1 MKLTKLAAGELNQ
14 TKDVPGLLSCRIDY
28 EIKTGK
34 GKLDYTGPKFTP
46 EMWHQ
51 MLSFFRWTDK
61 EMDSE
66 SQVRLY
72 VNTKLGRWGAWAF
85 PQEARTGMSARE
97 IATPETQE
105 QAMAR
110 FASWGS
116 EPSGDWLYFAT
127 VHHHCSA
134 SAFQSGTDE
143 ANERNQDGLH
153 LTVGRMDAERHDLH
167 ARFYLNGNCF
177 APDLSRFWPVE
188 PALAEQVPATMH
200 DELARF
206 QMGEKVVV
214 DFPDAWRKNVIDVRS
229 EVLAHG
235 HQTGSYQWDD
245 DYLGAQPQRSGRSD
259 PGQLDLPVWIRT
271 EHAFRDLTRR
281 SAASSVPEED
291 VLAALQSL
299 AGNPVV
305 NLILEAC
312 LKHQVLP
319 EEILGEL
326 DQYESGYESGF

>member
-1 MKLTKLAAGELNQ
+1 MKLTKLADTGLSQE
-14 TKDVPGLLSCRIDY
+14 KDVAGLLSCRIDY
-28 EIKTGK
+28 ELKSGK
-34 GKLDYTGPKFTP
+34 GQIDYTGPKFDSA
-46 EMWHQ
+46 MWHEV
-51 MLSFFRWTDK
+51 LSFFRWTHK

-97 IATPETQE
+97 IATPETPE
-105 QAMAR
+105 QAVAR

-134 SAFQSGTDE
+134 SAFQSSTDE

-177 APDLSRFWPVE
+177 APDLSRFWPVD
-188 PALAEQVPATMH
+188 PALAEQVPPTLH

-214 DFPDAWRKNVIDVRS
+214 DFPDVWRKHVV
-229 EVLAHG
+229 EVLANG
-235 HQTGSYQWDD
+235 HQADRHQRGIQLQRWPDD
-245 DYLGAQPQRSGRSD
+245 EWPNPHR
-259 PGQLDLPVWIRT
+259 LDQPVWIRT
-271 EHAFRDLTRR
+271 GHAVREISDRC
-281 SAASSVPEED
+281 SASSLTDED
-291 VLAALQSL
+291 FVVALQSI
-299 AGNPVV
+299 AENPAAS
-305 NLILEAC
+305 LIVAAC
-312 LKHQVLP
+312 LKHQVTP
-319 EEILGEL
+319 EELLGEV
-326 DQYESGYESGF
+326 QTSEAGYESGF

>member
-1 MKLTKLAAGELNQ
+1 MKLTKLANTGLSQEKA
-14 TKDVPGLLSCRIDY
+14 VAGLLACRIDY
-28 EIKTGK
+28 EIKSVK
-34 GKLDYTGPKFTP
+34 GQIDYTGPKFSAQ
-46 EMWHQ
+46 MWHQ
-51 MLSFFRWTDK
+51 ALSFFRWTHK

-97 IATPETQE
+97 IATPETPE

-110 FASWGS
+110 FASWES

-177 APDLSRFWPVE
+177 APDLSRFWPVD
-188 PALAEQVPATMH
+188 PALAEQVPPTMH

-214 DFPDAWRKNVIDVRS
+214 DFPDAWRKHVVDVRS
-229 EVLAHG
+229 EVLANG
-235 HQTGSYQWDD
+235 HQTGG
-245 DYLGAQPQRSGRSD
+245 YLLGLDHRRGETD
-259 PGQLDLPVWIRT
+259 PWPNPRQLDQPVWIRT
-271 EHAFRDLTRR
+271 GRAAREISDRCG
-281 SAASSVPEED
+281 ASSLTDED
-291 VLAALQSL
+291 FVVALQAL
-299 AGNPVV
+299 AENPVAS
-305 NLILEAC
+305 LIVEAC
-312 LKHQVLP
+312 LKHQVTP
-319 EEILGEL
+319 EELLGEV
-326 DQYESGYESGF
+326 QSYESGYESGF

>member
-1 MKLTKLAAGELNQ
+1 MKLTKLAQ
-14 TKDVPGLLSCRIDY
+14 TGLTQEKQVAGLLACRIDY
-28 EIKTGK
+28 EIKSGK
-34 GKLDYTGPKFTP
+34 GQIDYTGPKFSSQ
-46 EMWHQ
+46 MWHQ
-51 MLSFFRWTDK
+51 VLSFFRWTHK

-72 VNTKLGRWGAWAF
+72 VNHKLGRWGAWAF

-97 IATPETQE
+97 IATPETPE
-105 QAMAR
+105 QAIAR

-127 VHHHCSA
+127 VHHHCGA

-153 LTVGRMDAERHDLH
+153 LTVGQMDAERHDLH

-177 APDLSRFWPVE
+177 SPDLSRFWPVD
-188 PALAEQVPATMH
+188 PALAEQVPPTLH
-200 DELARF
+200 DELARY

-214 DFPDAWRKNVIDVRS
+214 DFPEAWRKNVIEVRS
-229 EVLAHG
+229 EVLAHC
-235 HQTGSYQWDD
+235 HHTGGYQWDD
-245 DYLGAQPQRSGRSD
+245 DYLGLHPQRSGWSD
-259 PGQLDLPVWIRT
+259 SGQMDLPVWIRT
-271 EHAFRDLTRR
+271 EHAVRDLTRG

-291 VLAALQSL
+291 VLEALQSL

-319 EEILGEL
+319 DEILREI
-326 DQYESGYESGF
+326 EPSESGF

>member
-1 MKLTKLAAGELNQ
+1 MKLTKLADTGLSQEKA
-14 TKDVPGLLSCRIDY
+14 VAGLLACRIDY
-28 EIKTGK
+28 EIKSGK
-34 GKLDYTGPKFTP
+34 GMLDYTGPKFSAQ
-46 EMWHQ
+46 MWHQ
-51 MLSFFRWTDK
+51 VLSFFRWTHK

-72 VNTKLGRWGAWAF
+72 VNIKLGRWGAWAF

-97 IATPETQE
+97 IATPETPE
-105 QAMAR
+105 QAIAR

-177 APDLSRFWPVE
+177 APDLSRFWPVD
-188 PALAEQVPATMH
+188 PALAEQVPPTML

-214 DFPDAWRKNVIDVRS
+214 DFPDAWRKHVI
-229 EVLAHG
+229 EVQANG
-235 HQTGSYQWDD
+235 RQTDGRQLGSLLQRWPDD
-245 DYLGAQPQRSGRSD
+245 EWPNPR
-259 PGQLDLPVWIRT
+259 QLDQPVWIRT
-271 EHAFRDLTRR
+271 GRAAREISDRCGASSLTDEDFVVALQALAENP
-281 SAASSVPEED
+281 AAS
-291 VLAALQSL
+291 
-299 AGNPVV
+299 
-305 NLILEAC
+305 LIVEAC
-312 LKHQVLP
+312 VKHQVTP
-319 EEILGEL
+319 EELLGEV
-326 DQYESGYESGF
+326 QGYESGYESGF

>member
-1 MKLTKLAAGELNQ
+1 MKLTKLANTGLSQEKA
-14 TKDVPGLLSCRIDY
+14 VAGLLGCRIDY
-28 EIKTGK
+28 EIKSVK
-34 GKLDYTGPKFTP
+34 GQIDYTGPKFSAQ
-46 EMWHQ
+46 MWHQ
-51 MLSFFRWTDK
+51 ALSFFRWTHK

-72 VNTKLGRWGAWAF
+72 VNTKLARWGAWAF

-97 IATPETQE
+97 IATPETPE
-105 QAMAR
+105 QAIAR

-177 APDLSRFWPVE
+177 APDLSRFWPVD
-188 PALAEQVPATMH
+188 PALAEQVPPTLH
-200 DELARF
+200 DELARY

-214 DFPDAWRKNVIDVRS
+214 DFPDAWRKHVI
-229 EVLAHG
+229 EVPTHG
-235 HQTGSYQWDD
+235 HQVDGRQLGIYQWDD
-245 DYLGAQPQRSGRSD
+245 DYLGQQPQRSGMWPD

-281 SAASSVPEED
+281 SADSSVPEEE
-291 VLAALQSL
+291 VLVALQSL

-312 LKHQVLP
+312 LKHQVCKRRLKSAA
-319 EEILGEL
+319 G
-326 DQYESGYESGF
+326 SCV